1 VFLLCCLSSAV
12 SVYAEGERGKDGG
25 EGWGDEREVAEFCLG
40 RVPDLDRVCVLAD
53 EVLQVDCEGAAVA
66 FEAGPR
72 GVDAL
77 RDVEDDRGEAVLV
90 DVDFLSVG
98 DLADLAGGGD

>member
-1 VFLLCCLSSAV
+1 M
-12 SVYAEGERGKDGG
+12 GG
-25 EGWGDEREVAEFCLG
+25 EGGRGWGGEREVAEFGLG
-40 RVPDLDRVCVLAD
+40 RVPDFDRVYVVAD
-53 EVLQVDCEGAAVA
+53 EVLQMDCQGAAVT